1 MNTYFKF
8 LSKNKLYTTIEAF
21 GLSLALGFI
30 ILLASY
36 ARTEF
41 SVGAHQPLS
50 KQLYAIGTEDMIGMT
65 LGTGEEFFPSM
76 PEITS
81 WTRVAVYGDADVTVD
96 GEYYQVEADALDTN
110 FLKLFDYRITG
121 CDRNRIL
128 AAEDDVIVSEAF
140 AKKAFGGDDPIGRT
154 VVFNKKNLTVTG
166 VLKDF
171 GPYDAFSPCDIF
183 LSMKLMDGVVMKM
196 DQFGAVQTLVT
207 LADGTNPGDVAAKPL
222 DKYCG

>member
-8 LSKNKLYTTIEAF
+8 LSKNKLYTAIEAF

-41 SVGAHQPLS
+41 SVGARQPLS
-50 KQLYAIGTEDMIGMT
+50 KQLYAIGTEDMVGMT

-81 WTRVAVYGDADVTVD
+81 WTRIAVYGDADVTVD

-110 FLKLFDYRITG
+110 FLQLSFLF
-121 CDRNRIL
+121 
-128 AAEDDVIVSEAF
+128 
-140 AKKAFGGDDPIGRT
+140 
-154 VVFNKKNLTVTG
+154 
-166 VLKDF
+166 
-171 GPYDAFSPCDIF
+171 
-183 LSMKLMDGVVMKM
+183 
-196 DQFGAVQTLVT
+196 
-207 LADGTNPGDVAAKPL
+207 
-222 DKYCG
+222 